1 MTEYLG
7 LGGLALVAFSM
18 AALWISRM
26 NSNAAT
32 PAVVADHDE
41 HVEPVRPS
49 AAPVHLQFKL
59 TPEVVVEEVVG
70 KSTTAD
76 VPEKAPEVVKRE
88 TTSATTKPQQ
98 QADSESAFEQLK
110 IAESL
115 SLIGDFEGVQEY
127 AELVLADK
135 SASDRQRA
143 QAESLLRNAS
153 SL

>member
-32 PAVVADHDE
+32 PAAVADHDE
-41 HVEPVRPS
+41 HVEPVRLS
-49 AAPVHLQFKL
+49 APPVHLQFKL
-59 TPEVVVEEVVG
+59 TPDVVVEEVAG
-70 KSTTAD
+70 ASTKTD
-76 VPEKAPEVVKRE
+76 VPVKEAEVVKRE
-88 TTSATTKPQQ
+88 PTSVTPKVQQ
-98 QADSESAFEQLK
+98 QPDSESAFEQLK

>member
-7 LGGLALVAFSM
+7 LGGLALVAFSLS
-18 AALWISRM
+18 ALWISRM
-26 NSNAAT
+26 YSNAST
-32 PAVVADHDE
+32 PAAVADNDE
-41 HVEPVRPS
+41 HVEPVRLS

-59 TPEVVVEEVVG
+59 TPDVVVEEVAG
-70 KSTTAD
+70 ASTKED
-76 VPEKAPEVVKRE
+76 VPEKKAEVVRSE
-88 TTSATTKPQQ
+88 TVSTIPRAQQ
-98 QADSESAFEQLK
+98 QVDSESAFEQLK

-143 QAESLLRNAS
+143 QAESLLLNAS